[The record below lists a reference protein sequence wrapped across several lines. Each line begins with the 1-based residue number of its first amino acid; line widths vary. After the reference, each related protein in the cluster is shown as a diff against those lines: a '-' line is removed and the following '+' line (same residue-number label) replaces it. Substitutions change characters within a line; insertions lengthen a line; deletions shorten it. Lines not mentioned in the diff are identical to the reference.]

1 MASVRTFEDLLR
13 LARRFEDRP
22 LETVTGR
29 LFTVRVFRDS
39 ELVFTPVSS
48 GLGQS
53 DGRKAQERFL
63 ARYLETGSLRPSDY
77 ANVSRNASY
86 LIGLL
91 SAAGETG

>member
-1 MASVRTFEDLLR
+1 VTSVRAFEDLLDV
-13 LARRFEDRP
+13 ARRLEDEP

-29 LFTVRVFRDS
+29 QFTVRVFRDR

-48 GLGQS
+48 GIGQS

-63 ARYLETGSLRPSDY
+63 ARYLETRSLRPSDY
-77 ANVSRNASY
+77 ADVSRNASY

-91 SAAGETG
+91 VRDG